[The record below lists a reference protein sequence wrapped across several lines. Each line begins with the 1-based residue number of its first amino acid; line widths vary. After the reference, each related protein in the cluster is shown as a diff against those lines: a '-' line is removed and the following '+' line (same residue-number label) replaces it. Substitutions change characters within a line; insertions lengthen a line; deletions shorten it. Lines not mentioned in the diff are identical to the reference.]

1 MTCFINKFI
10 TLKICKNLK
19 GKDVLMSEN
28 ESDEEGI
35 YSSN

>member
-1 MTCFINKFI
+1 VFVGVK
-10 TLKICKNLK
+10 KLK

-28 ESDEEGI
+28 EFDEEGTL

>member
-1 MTCFINKFI
+1 VFVGVK
-10 TLKICKNLK
+10 KLK

-28 ESDEEGI
+28 ESDEEGTL